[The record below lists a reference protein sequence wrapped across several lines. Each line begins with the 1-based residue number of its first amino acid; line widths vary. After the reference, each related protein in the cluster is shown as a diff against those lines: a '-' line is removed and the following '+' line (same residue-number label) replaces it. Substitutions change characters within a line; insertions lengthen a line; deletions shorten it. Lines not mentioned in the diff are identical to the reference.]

1 VFVQFYHHHEPH
13 LGLHTF
19 PTRRS
24 SDLVAVG
31 YGSMK
36 KGDLTGSVIKAD
48 IDKFRDQPNVS
59 IVQSLRGSVAGLN
72 VGQITE
78 AGAEPSISI
87 RGRTSISGEQQP
99 LIVLDGVIFRVTL
112 IDINTDDIA
121 TIDILRD
128 NSA

>member
-1 VFVQFYHHHEPH
+1 
-13 LGLHTF
+13 
-19 PTRRS
+19 
-24 SDLVAVG
+24 
-31 YGSMK
+31 
-36 KGDLTGSVIKAD
+36 GSVIKAD

-99 LIVLDGVIFRVTL
+99 LIELDGVIFWGNL
-112 IDINTDDIA
+112 IDINPDDIA
-121 TIDILRD
+121 TIDRAKRPQQQ
-128 NSA
+128 SSERRRPMG